1 MYVINTIHKIYT
13 EIYKYVQCH
22 LCIIYSAIFQVQSIL
37 TKTTLR
43 ITMQS
48 IFICERIYY
57 TSMQLQDLHDW
68 MCNGLSSSFI
78 TESKLWPQADT
89 TISSHGSS
97 FRSPAFCSSTVPP
110 KPCSGTPKVQMRIEW
125 AVWKPCSML
134 IDGEGLLLD
143 QHGGNLMLLWS

>member
-1 MYVINTIHKIYT
+1 MCNKYYTYIYT
-13 EIYKYVQCH
+13 EIQICTVSFAYH
-22 LCIIYSAIFQVQSIL
+22 LLSHLPSTIL
-37 TKTTLR
+37 TKTTTLR

-68 MCNGLSSSFI
+68 RCNGLSSSFI

-110 KPCSGTPKVQMRIEW
+110 KPCSCTPKVQMRIEW